1 MGNVVSGAIVTTLF
15 LLVTM
20 VVFFFLLSS
29 FTNRSLDASAASA
42 RQGARVH
49 SAIQF
54 NSTAQANAGVCDVYS
69 VVVENT
75 GDILMDDFSEM
86 DLIVEYTDTGDT
98 AVIERL
104 AHATGWSV
112 SSISPDTRGPSEWNP
127 GEIATVNFTLS
138 PTAKDGTSGLVTMA
152 TYLGISD
159 SSYFS
164 CAIS

>member
-1 MGNVVSGAIVTTLF
+1 
-15 LLVTM
+15 
-20 VVFFFLLSS
+20 
-29 FTNRSLDASAASA
+29 
-42 RQGARVH
+42 
-49 SAIQF
+49 
-54 NSTAQANAGVCDVYS
+54 
-69 VVVENT
+69 
-75 GDILMDDFSEM
+75 M

-104 AHATGWSV
+104 AHATDWSV
-112 SSISPDTRGPSEWNP
+112 SSISPDTRVPSEWNP
-127 GEIATVNFTLS
+127 GEIATVNFTMS